1 MIVLEF
7 LDSAR
12 ALFPVCCGCAQC
24 RFRLRGRG
32 GITSGILHHV
42 FGLAPV
48 PESLKILQICWLVGI
63 RFRTARAKFD
73 KRERIEDCA
82 CKDATT
88 TWSASISRTS
98 SGTVTLGVTYGTYY
112 LRFLSARVV
121 SLGNNIGVPTPVM
134 MTTAN
139 NPAMQP
145 VMA

>member
-1 MIVLEF
+1 MIVLEL

-12 ALFPVCCGCAQC
+12 ALFPVCCGRAQC
-24 RFRLRGRG
+24 WVRLRGRG

-42 FGLAPV
+42 LGLAPV
-48 PESLKILQICWLVGI
+48 PESLKILRINWLVGV

-82 CKDATT
+82 CKDAPT
-88 TWSASISRTS
+88 TWSASISRAS

-112 LRFLSARVV
+112 LRFLSAHVN
-121 SLGNNIGVPTPVM
+121 LGNNIGVLTPVM